1 MDATEIAAQV
11 RDGRL
16 SPRAVVD
23 RCLAQIAV
31 EDPAI
36 GAFQVVDVE
45 GARRTADALANR
57 ADIGTLP
64 LAGVPV
70 AIKDNVAV
78 AALPTRHGSA
88 ATSTSPAPDDDE
100 LVRRLRA
107 AGAIVVGKTRL
118 PELAIWPFT
127 ESPALGGTRNPR
139 DPARNAGGSTGGG
152 AAAVAAGMV
161 PLALGSD
168 GGGSLRIPAANCGV
182 VGLKPGRGTLST
194 AEHWYGCTAYG
205 PIAATVADAALAL
218 DVLAGT
224 DRFRGVRPVDRRLRV
239 AVSLRSPSPLA
250 RPDATAKASVAQ
262 AVELARLAGHAVRD
276 ASPPY
281 PATLINA
288 WARYWYAGVALD
300 AQQLGLDVARLEPR
314 TRKVIRKG
322 ARRPDPDVARA
333 WRDRVLGWFENY
345 DVLLMPVIAR
355 PAPLAG
361 EATRAGFLSAYLSSA
376 RSIPYT
382 QAWNFAG
389 LPALSL
395 PMGGTATRPGA
406 VQIVAPDEETVLRV
420 ASQLE
425 QAGSAAYAAT
435 ALRRAS

>member
-1 MDATEIAAQV
+1 MDATQIAAQV

-16 SPRAVVD
+16 HPRTVVD
-23 RCLAQIAV
+23 RCLARIA
-31 EDPAI
+31 ETEPAI

-45 GARRTADALANR
+45 GARRAADALAGR
-57 ADIGTLP
+57 TDLGSLP

-70 AIKDNVAV
+70 AVKDNLAV
-78 AALPTRHGSA
+78 RGLATRHGSA
-88 ATSTSPAPDDDE
+88 ASSAAPADEDDE
-100 LVRRLRA
+100 LVRRVRA

-127 ESPALGGTRNPR
+127 ESLAFGGTRNPR

-182 VGLKPGRGTLST
+182 VGLKPGRGTLPT

-224 DRFRGVRPVDRRLRV
+224 DRWRALKPAARLRV

-250 RPDATAKASVAQ
+250 RPDATARNAVAR
-262 AVELARLAGHAVRD
+262 AADAARAAGHTTSD

-300 AQQLGLDVARLEPR
+300 AQQLGVDPARLEPR

-333 WRDRVLGWFENY
+333 WRDRVLGWFEGY
-345 DVLLMPVIAR
+345 DVLLTPAIAR
-355 PAPLAG
+355 PAPVAG
-361 EATRAGFLSAYLSSA
+361 QAARAGFLSAYLSSA
-376 RSIPYT
+376 RAVPYT
-382 QAWNFAG
+382 QAWNLAG
-389 LPALSL
+389 LPAVSL
-395 PMGGTATRPGA
+395 PIGGTATRPGA

-420 ASQLE
+420 ALELE
-425 QAGSAAYAAT
+425 Q
-435 ALRRAS
+435 RVR

>member
-1 MDATEIAAQV
+1 MDATQIAARV

-23 RCLAQIAV
+23 ECLAHIASV
-31 EDPAI
+31 DPAI

-45 GARRTADALANR
+45 GARRAADALAAR
-57 ADIGTLP
+57 ADRGTLP

-78 AALPTRHGSA
+78 AGLPTRHGSA
-88 ATSTSPAPDDDE
+88 ATSTAPAAQDDE

-127 ESPALGGTRNPR
+127 ESVAFGGTRNPR

-152 AAAVAAGMV
+152 AAAVAAGLV

-182 VGLKPGRGTLST
+182 VGLKPGRGTLPT

-224 DRFRGVRPVDRRLRV
+224 DRWRGLSPTGRLRV
-239 AVSLRSPSPLA
+239 AVSLRSPSPLG
-250 RPDATAKASVAQ
+250 RPDATARSAVAQ
-262 AVELARLAGHAVRD
+262 AAELARQAGHAMAD

-288 WARYWYAGVALD
+288 WARYWYAGVALE
-300 AQQLGLDVARLEPR
+300 ARQLGLDPSRLEPR
-314 TRKVIRKG
+314 TRTVIRKG
-322 ARRPDPDVARA
+322 ARHPDPNTARA
-333 WRDRVLGWFENY
+333 WRDRVLGWFEQY
-345 DVLLMPVIAR
+345 DVLLTPAIAR

-361 EATRAGFLSAYLSSA
+361 RATNAGFLSAYVSSA
-376 RSIPYT
+376 RSIPFT

-395 PMGGTATRPGA
+395 PIGGTESRPGA
-406 VQIVAPDEETVLRV
+406 VQIVAPDEETVLRF
-420 ASQLE
+420 ALELE
-425 QAGSAAYAAT
+425 QAPARVQAT
-435 ALRRAS
+435 AFRSAS